1 MWHPPVKADAF
12 FTIMRKTDIL
22 DKLLD
27 TLDRE
32 LIRARKN
39 DPNSDHLNG
48 KFEFGQY
55 EILFFFDEGGCE
67 IEINRKVGT
76 DFVYLDN
83 VADYCQ
89 ARCIRWD
96 DVDTDNKSDIWD
108 DHGFSDESDYIRY
121 RYG

>member
-1 MWHPPVKADAF
+1 MPFYK
-12 FTIMRKTDIL
+12 IMRKTDIL

-27 TLDRE
+27 ALDRE

-48 KFEFGQY
+48 KFEFGQH
-55 EILFFFDEGGCE
+55 EVLFFFEGDGCE

-76 DFVYLDN
+76 DFIYLDN
-83 VADYCQ
+83 VSEFCQ
-89 ARCIRWD
+89 SRCIGWKEV
-96 DVDTDNKSDIWD
+96 DVEQESDIWNE
-108 DHGFSDESDYIRY
+108 HGFSDESDYIRY

>member
-1 MWHPPVKADAF
+1 MWHPLVKADAF
-12 FTIMRKTDIL
+12 FTIMKKTDIL

-55 EILFFFDEGGCE
+55 EILFFFDEDGCE

-83 VADYCQ
+83 VAEYCQ